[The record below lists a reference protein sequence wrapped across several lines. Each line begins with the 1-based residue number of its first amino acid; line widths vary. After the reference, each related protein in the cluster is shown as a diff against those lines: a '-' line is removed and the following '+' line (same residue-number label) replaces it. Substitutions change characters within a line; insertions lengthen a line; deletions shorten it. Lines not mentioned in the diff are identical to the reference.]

1 MTDIPYEER
10 VKTYTN
16 ALISFGEEN
25 QIFVAIEEL
34 SECQKE
40 LCKFLRGI
48 GNADNLAEEMADAV
62 IMLEQMRM
70 IFGLD
75 DMVENWMDRKIRK
88 LDDSLRKTAGV
99 ELPDG

>member
-1 MTDIPYEER
+1 MTDISYEER

-25 QIFVAIEEL
+25 QIIVAIEEL

-48 GNADNLAEEMADAV
+48 GNMDNLAEEMADAV
-62 IMLEQMRM
+62 IMLEQMRI

-75 DMVENWMDRKIRK
+75 ELVENWMDRKVRK
-88 LDDSLRKTAGV
+88 LDDKLRRKAGV
-99 ELPDG
+99 QMLDG